1 MKMNNNMKE
10 ISLNEMEK
18 ATGGDGYFV
27 WLPDGK
33 YEYWFI
39 CSYCG
44 GYEEYMAS
52 GTFGERLGIH
62 SEGTFVCPKCGW
74 HRDYVL
80 DL

>member
-1 MKMNNNMKE
+1 MRVFF
-10 ISLNEMEK
+10 
-18 ATGGDGYFV
+18 FV
-27 WLPDGK
+27 FLRRLS
-33 YEYWFI
+33 
-39 CSYCG
+39 CSCCG

-80 DL
+80 NL

>member
-1 MKMNNNMKE
+1 MNNNMKE

-39 CSYCG
+39 CSYCS
-44 GYEEYMAS
+44 GYEELY
-52 GTFGERLGIH
+52 GVRNL
-62 SEGTFVCPKCGW
+62 W
-74 HRDYVL
+74 
-80 DL
+80 